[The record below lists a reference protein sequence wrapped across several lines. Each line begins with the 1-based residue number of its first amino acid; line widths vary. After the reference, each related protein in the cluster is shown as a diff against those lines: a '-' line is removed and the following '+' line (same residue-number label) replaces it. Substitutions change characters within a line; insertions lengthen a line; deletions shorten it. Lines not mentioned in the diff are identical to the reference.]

1 MTLQVNFDTIKSEI
15 VTYKE
20 RREIMNQEL
29 YNFIKAFFHEVES
42 GLDDAFYWIEKI
54 FPGLAN

>member
-20 RREIMNQEL
+20 RRTTMYEI
-29 YNFIKAFFHEVES
+29 IKGFFHAIEP
-42 GLDDAFYWIEKI
+42 GLDDAFEWLDI
-54 FPGLAN
+54 FFG